1 MALTCPYPE
10 CLTLCAG
17 EGLRVVAMGGVGDCY
32 CLEGLPH
39 TSLLLVEEGHCGAAC
54 PGDPAIRCG
63 GDSALHLFVAG
74 QC

>member
-1 MALTCPYPE
+1 MAPTFPYPE

-39 TSLLLVEEGHCGAAC
+39 TSLLLVEEVREGRRESGK
-54 PGDPAIRCG
+54 
-63 GDSALHLFVAG
+63 
-74 QC
+74 